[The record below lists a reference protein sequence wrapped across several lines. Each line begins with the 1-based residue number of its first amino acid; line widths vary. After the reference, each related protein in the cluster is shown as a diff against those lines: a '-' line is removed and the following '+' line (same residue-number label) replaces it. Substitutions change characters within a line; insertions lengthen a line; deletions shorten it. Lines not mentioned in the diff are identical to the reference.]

1 MRNHGLHHCRA
12 RPWEPGKYA
21 TKADQDAKL
30 PLLLDWVRAYST
42 RTDDMSLAAH
52 RRLFD
57 SYTGP
62 KRELTIG
69 QLPSLQPAIVGLM
82 LPMTTSRLVLRRF
95 VESDAPAFLA
105 YRDDPEIARYQSW
118 AGCTAAAA
126 AEFVRCHQAR
136 EFGVP
141 GEWLQIAIA
150 HQTTN
155 EAGEAQDL
163 PGK

>member
-30 PLLLDWVRAYST
+30 PLLLDWVRAYS
-42 RTDDMSLAAH
+42 
-52 RRLFD
+52 
-57 SYTGP
+57 
-62 KRELTIG
+62 
-69 QLPSLQPAIVGLM
+69 
-82 LPMTTSRLVLRRF
+82 
-95 VESDAPAFLA
+95 
-105 YRDDPEIARYQSW
+105 EIARYQSW
-118 AGCTAAAA
+118 TGCTAAEA

-163 PGK
+163 PGE